1 MAKAMPVSPLAPKGG
16 FPDLPEIDG
25 VRFSAIE
32 AGVRY
37 SGRVDVMLAELA
49 PGTVIAG
56 TFTRSKTRAAP
67 ILDCQVK
74 LGGPSDA
81 GAAIVVNAGNANAFT
96 GADGIASVKAI
107 TAHASQILGIPEG
120 RVFTSSTGVIGEK
133 LPHVRITS
141 AFEALKDGLASDRI
155 KDAALAIMT
164 TDTFPKGSTRQ
175 VTIDGKTVSISGIAK
190 GSGMIAPDMATMLVY
205 VFTDARIG
213 FDDLQPLVSGACD
226 TTFNCIT
233 VDSDTST
240 SDTLLVAATGGSG
253 VDVTGDDTFATA
265 LTEVMDD
272 LARQVVRDGE
282 GATKF
287 VTVNVTGATDN
298 ADAKQVALAIA
309 NSPLVKTAVAGE
321 DPNWGRVVMAV
332 GKSGAEADRDRL
344 SISFG
349 DVDVAKDGRVAP
361 NYNEVDAAAHMKGD
375 EVTISVDLGLGSGEA
390 TVFTCDLTA
399 QYIDIN
405 ADYRS

>member
-16 FPDLPEIDG
+16 FPDLPEIGG
-25 VRFSAIE
+25 VRYSAIE

-56 TFTRSKTRAAP
+56 TFTRSRTRAAP
-67 ILDCQVK
+67 VLDCQEK

-96 GADGIASVKAI
+96 GADGIDSVKAI
-107 TAHASQILGIPEG
+107 TAHTGQILGVPEG

-141 AFEALKDGLASDRI
+141 AFEALKDGLASNRI

-175 VTIDGKTVSISGIAK
+175 VTIGGKTVSISGIAK

-205 VFTDARIG
+205 VFTDAKIG
-213 FDDLQPLVSGACD
+213 FDDLQSLVSGACD

-240 SDTLLVAATGGSG
+240 SDTLLVAATGASG
-253 VDVTGDDTFATA
+253 VDVTGNEVFATA

-272 LARQVVRDGE
+272 LAKQVVRDGE

-287 VTVNVTGATDN
+287 VTVNVAGATDN
-298 ADAKQVALAIA
+298 ADAKQVAWAIA

-349 DVDVAKDGRVAP
+349 DVEVAKEGRVAP
-361 NYNEVDAAAHMKGD
+361 NYSEADAAAHMKDD
-375 EVTISVDLGLGSGEA
+375 EVTISVDLGLGGGKA

-399 QYIDIN
+399 QYIAIN